1 MTLIINVTT
10 PDGIIM
16 ASDSRQSQRNI
27 KQITRIST
35 NTADKLFQINDRVI
49 VGTAG
54 LAFFP
59 NEKGMPT
66 NVSKYITDFSKE
78 NDLDDL
84 TVKEIAYKLHDYINT
99 KYPWEKQ
106 LDLSAQQ
113 LKIEAEQKGAQ
124 VLSIEKLNDSIE
136 FKIKQANGRIE
147 EGHLDIEAMDIL
159 VSGYNKNGTTQTY
172 ELRCPG
178 EITLERDI
186 EEYGSTWV
194 GQGDVV
200 SRLIL
205 GYDSKMLNMPVFDRM
220 SNHKKELLNQLHGLE
235 YNIQWGLM
243 TLQDAI
249 NLAVFLIKSTQMIQA
264 YADGI
269 NMDIGDVQNV
279 GGPIDIA
286 VIRLDEGVDWI
297 NKKQLHYPQDF

>member
-1 MTLIINVTT
+1 M
-10 PDGIIM
+10 
-16 ASDSRQSQRNI
+16 SRR
-27 KQITRIST
+27 
-35 NTADKLFQINDRVI
+35 
-49 VGTAG
+49 
-54 LAFFP
+54 
-59 NEKGMPT
+59 
-66 NVSKYITDFSKE
+66 
-78 NDLDDL
+78 
-84 TVKEIAYKLHDYINT
+84 
-99 KYPWEKQ
+99 
-106 LDLSAQQ
+106 
-113 LKIEAEQKGAQ
+113 
-124 VLSIEKLNDSIE
+124 
-136 FKIKQANGRIE
+136 
-147 EGHLDIEAMDIL
+147 
-159 VSGYNKNGTTQTY
+159 
-172 ELRCPG
+172 
-178 EITLERDI
+178 LERDI

-220 SNHKKELLNQLHGLE
+220 SNHKNELLNQLHGLE

>member
-10 PDGIIM
+10 PDGIVM

-78 NDLDDL
+78 NNLDNL
-84 TVKEIAYKLHDYINT
+84 TVKEIAYKLHDFINN

-113 LKIEAEQKGAQ
+113 LEIEAKQKGAQ
-124 VLSIEKLNDSIE
+124 VLSIEKNNDSIE
-136 FKIKQANGRIE
+136 FKIKQVTGRIE
-147 EGHLDIEAMDIL
+147 EGHLDIEAVDIL
-159 VSGYNKNGTTQTY
+159 VSGYNNDGTTQTY

-194 GQGDVV
+194 GQGDIV
-200 SRLIL
+200 SRMIL
-205 GYDSKMLNMPVFDRM
+205 GYDSKMLNMPIFQRM
-220 SNHKKELLNQLHGLE
+220 SNQNKELLNQLHGLE

-249 NLAVFLIKSTQMIQA
+249 NLAVFLIKSTQMIQR

>member
-35 NTADKLFQINDRVI
+35 NTADKLFQVNDRVI

-66 NVSKYITDFSKE
+66 NVSKHINEFSKDS
-78 NDLDDL
+78 DLEKL
-84 TVKEIAYKLHDYINT
+84 TVKEIAYKLHDYINM

-113 LKIEAEQKGAQ
+113 LKIEAQQKGAQ
-124 VLSIEKLNDSIE
+124 VLSIEKLEDSIE

-147 EGHLDIEAMDIL
+147 EGHLDIEAVDIL
-159 VSGYNKNGTTQTY
+159 VSGYNDDGTTQTY
-172 ELRCPG
+172 EIRCPG

-186 EEYGSTWV
+186 DEYGSTWV

-200 SRLIL
+200 SRIIL
-205 GYDSKMLNMPVFDRM
+205 GYDSKMLNMPAFERM
-220 SNHKKELLNQLHGLE
+220 SKQNKDLLNQLHGLE

-249 NLAVFLIKSTQMIQA
+249 NLAVFLIKSTKMIQR

-286 VIRLDEGVDWI
+286 VIRLDEGVEWI
-297 NKKQLHYPQDF
+297 NKKQLHYPNDF

>member
-10 PDGIIM
+10 PDGIVM

-35 NTADKLFQINDRVI
+35 NTADKLFQVNKQVI

-66 NVSKYITDFSKE
+66 NVSKYINDFSND
-78 NDLDDL
+78 NDLDEL
-84 TVKEIAYKLHDYINT
+84 TVKEIAYKLHDYINAR
-99 KYPWEKQ
+99 YPWEKQ

-124 VLSIEKLNDSIE
+124 VLSIEKLEDSIE
-136 FKIKQANGRIE
+136 FKIKQVNGRIE
-147 EGHLDIEAMDIL
+147 EGHLDIEAVDIL
-159 VSGYNKNGTTQTY
+159 VSGYNDDGTTQTY

-178 EITLERDI
+178 EITLERDV

-200 SRLIL
+200 SRIIL
-205 GYDSKMLNMPVFDRM
+205 GYDSKMLNMPVFQR
-220 SNHKKELLNQLHGLE
+220 NNNQKNELITQLHGLE

-249 NLAVFLIKSTQMIQA
+249 NLAVFLIKSTQMIQR

-286 VIRLDEGVDWI
+286 VIRDGEGIEWI
-297 NKKQLHYPQDF
+297 NKKQLYYPQNI